1 MKRRIEE
8 LTENRQ
14 LRCLFLFILFL
25 RRNISIKSRKEFGMV
40 VDNIYAKYI
49 KGVLESKGIK
59 EGQKEEERK
68 KAVNVYKCVPS

>member
-1 MKRRIEE
+1 
-8 LTENRQ
+8 
-14 LRCLFLFILFL
+14 
-25 RRNISIKSRKEFGMV
+25 MV